1 MKTAEFPTIQEAIQ
15 EAGGVRQLADRLG
28 YNKSRIY
35 QWLQEGRSELPDLAK
50 FRYAFPGQRSSAVNA
65 E

>member
-50 FRYAFPGQRSSAVNA
+50 FRYAFPDSDPPP
-65 E
+65 